1 MMKRVLCL
9 MAITV
14 LTGQMLF
21 AQKVDDGRK
30 FLYYERYQ
38 SAKETFDQILAKE
51 PDNVDAI

>member
-30 FLYYERYQ
+30 FLFFLLFTQE
-38 SAKETFDQILAKE
+38 KKVIMIVE
-51 PDNVDAI
+51 